1 MKRKQTDAEIMR
13 DKQKKAE
20 EKKQQEEEEKVRQE
34 MAKKGGDMSY
44 MKQFE
49 ELDVG
54 EDEGDDG
61 EDGQEEEKKQAP
73 KEMIQ
78 P

>member
-20 EKKQQEEEEKVRQE
+20 EKKQQEEEEKVRSE

-49 ELDVG
+49 ELNVG
-54 EDEGDDG
+54 EDEEGD
-61 EDGQEEEKKQAP
+61 E
-73 KEMIQ
+73 
-78 P
+78 

>member
-1 MKRKQTDAEIMR
+1 
-13 DKQKKAE
+13 
-20 EKKQQEEEEKVRQE
+20 

-49 ELDVG
+49 ELNVG
-54 EDEGDDG
+54 VDEGEEG

>member
-1 MKRKQTDAEIMR
+1 
-13 DKQKKAE
+13 
-20 EKKQQEEEEKVRQE
+20 

-49 ELDVG
+49 ELNVG
-54 EDEGDDG
+54 EDEG
-61 EDGQEEEKKQAP
+61 EDGQEEEEKKQAP
-73 KEMIQ
+73 KEMIK

>member
-20 EKKQQEEEEKVRQE
+20 DKKQEEEDEMVRQE

-49 ELDVG
+49 ELNV
-54 EDEGDDG
+54 GDDG
-61 EDGQEEEKKQAP
+61 DD
-73 KEMIQ
+73 
-78 P
+78 

>member
-1 MKRKQTDAEIMR
+1 
-13 DKQKKAE
+13 
-20 EKKQQEEEEKVRQE
+20 

-49 ELDVG
+49 ELNVG
-54 EDEGDDG
+54 EDEG

-73 KEMIQ
+73 KEMIK

>member
-20 EKKQQEEEEKVRQE
+20 EKKQQEEEEKISSE
-34 MAKKGGDMSY
+34 MAKKGGDLSY

-49 ELDVG
+49 ELNVG
-54 EDEGDDG
+54 EDEEGDD
-61 EDGQEEEKKQAP
+61 
-73 KEMIQ
+73 
-78 P
+78 

>member
-20 EKKQQEEEEKVRQE
+20 DKKQEEEDEMVMQE

-49 ELDVG
+49 ELNV
-54 EDEGDDG
+54 EDEGD
-61 EDGQEEEKKQAP
+61 E
-73 KEMIQ
+73 
-78 P
+78 

>member
-1 MKRKQTDAEIMR
+1 
-13 DKQKKAE
+13 
-20 EKKQQEEEEKVRQE
+20 

-49 ELDVG
+49 GLNVG
-54 EDEGDDG
+54 EDEGEEG